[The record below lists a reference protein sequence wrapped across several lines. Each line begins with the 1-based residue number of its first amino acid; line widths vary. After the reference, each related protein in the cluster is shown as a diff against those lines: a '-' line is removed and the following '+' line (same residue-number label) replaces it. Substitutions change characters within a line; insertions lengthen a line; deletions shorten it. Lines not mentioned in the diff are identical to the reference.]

1 MRYEYH
7 HLIVKRHVEFTKNEV
22 ALKNSNSLCDV
33 ELILGLFCILH
44 LFKCVHM
51 LIKFAQCK
59 DMFVYNFVNVIS

>member
-1 MRYEYH
+1 M
-7 HLIVKRHVEFTKNEV
+7 HVEFTKSEV

-33 ELILGLFCILH
+33 EPILGLFCISH
-44 LFKCVHM
+44 LFECVHM